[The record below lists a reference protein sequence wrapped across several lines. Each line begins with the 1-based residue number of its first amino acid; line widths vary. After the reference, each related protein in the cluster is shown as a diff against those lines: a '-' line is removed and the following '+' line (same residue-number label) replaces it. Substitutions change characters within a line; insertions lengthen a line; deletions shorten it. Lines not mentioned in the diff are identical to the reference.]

1 MLNLERLRWI
11 NKGEPLILIGL
22 ACECSPALGIAI
34 WKFSQTSQFQILS
47 LLVTCTSGQRFGNRL
62 AVIDCWI
69 ICFYVQLR
77 IWVLVVQYT
86 QVVAVVLLI
95 FSQVWGS
102 FNRWLGLPHFFSLKL
117 CSGSFRM
124 VKYEHL
130 CSGKLHN

>member
-47 LLVTCTSGQRFGNRL
+47 LLVTSTSGQPFGNRL

-102 FNRWLGLPHFFSLKL
+102 FNRWLGLPHFFLSQIVLWKF
-117 CSGSFRM
+117 SN
-124 VKYEHL
+124 
-130 CSGKLHN
+130 GKIRTSMLW